1 MQTGDKVIFG
11 GRCALARAEGKG
23 RRDDNAGCRHGERG
37 ACGRD
42 LCRRGEHV
50 KNSRP
55 CGGVVVARSP
65 AAEKR
70 MSTVAW
76 LKPVVVQV
84 AAVQVMV
91 ESAVVRAVV
100 VVMKAAEVRAVRR

>member
-23 RRDDNAGCRHGERG
+23 RRDDNAGCRHGERS
-37 ACGRD
+37 ARGRD

-55 CGGVVVARSP
+55 CGGVVVAR
-65 AAEKR
+65 
-70 MSTVAW
+70 VASCGEAD
-76 LKPVVVQV
+76 VDC
-84 AAVQVMV
+84 
-91 ESAVVRAVV
+91 VRG
-100 VVMKAAEVRAVRR
+100 